1 MRVHHLLLAAAAAP
15 LLAAPAVSQSAPE
28 PFTVVESGQSFAS
41 LQEAVFAIED
51 RQGTIRI
58 APGRYRTC
66 AVQERGI
73 IAFVAAQPGSVVFE
87 RETCEGKASLVLRG
101 RGARVEGIVFRGL
114 EVRDGNG
121 AGIRLEKGDLSV
133 TNAMFLDSQSG
144 ILSAND
150 AAATVRVDQSTF
162 AGLGK
167 DPTGNGAHGIYIGD
181 YGELIVTRSRFERGT
196 GGHYLKSR
204 AARVR
209 ILDNSFDDTRG
220 SHTNYMIDLS
230 NGASGLIAGNSFAVG
245 PNKDNYSTMI
255 TVAPEGQGNSSE
267 ELVVERNRA
276 WLASGVDFKTT
287 FVGKW
292 TADAVTVRANDLG
305 PGITDLGRRWL

>member
-1 MRVHHLLLAAAAAP
+1 MRLSLALLLALP
-15 LLAAPAVSQSAPE
+15 LLAAPAASQQAAE
-28 PFTVVESGQSFAS
+28 PFTVVESGRSFAS
-41 LQEAVFAIED
+41 LQDAVFAIGDGE
-51 RQGTIRI
+51 GTIRI

-66 AVQERGI
+66 AVQEHGR
-73 IAFVAAQPGSVVFE
+73 IAFVAAQPGTAVFE
-87 RETCEGKASLVLRG
+87 RETCESKAALVLRG
-101 RGARVEGIVFRGL
+101 EGARVEGLVFLHL

-121 AGIRLEKGDLSV
+121 AGIRLERSDLTVVNS
-133 TNAMFLDSQSG
+133 MFLDSQSG

-150 AAATVRVDQSTF
+150 EAATITVDHSTF

-167 DPTGNGAHGIYIGD
+167 DPTGNGAHGIYVGD
-181 YGELIVTRSRFERGT
+181 YGQLVVTRSRFERGT

-204 AARVR
+204 AKRVR
-209 ILDNSFDDTRG
+209 ILDNSFDDTQG

-276 WLASGVDFKTT
+276 WLAPGVDFTTT

-292 TADAVTVRANDLG
+292 TGDAVTVRGNDLG
-305 PGITDLGRRWL
+305 KGITDQARRWL